1 MQNTSQKIIGAEHL
15 TEVIVFLKNADR
27 FIRQGE
33 ITRALSEIARAREL
47 NPTIMYARAYEEYVR
62 SAIAKPGDSTDI
74 HDDPAVAQKTII
86 DNLLPTLEKIL
97 ELALKEVKRS
107 ALSAYKD
114 KEMLAIQQGRE
125 KESQNEERLHTEGI
139 EKKIS
144 DYLNRARYF
153 KSKGDFHFA
162 LNEISR
168 AYLLNPTDERIK
180 QIEEQVKVTQEQN
193 QEKDNLENTQ
203 QLSSEIQQREQLLAE
218 LHDTRAEEKLKEE
231 SYQQARSQKI
241 KQYVHQVRSLFAE
254 NNIDDALSQ
263 LAFVSVLDP
272 LNEDVLELNSK
283 LREAQNKKHE
293 ESLAI
298 RQLEDE
304 AEQKKAEA
312 SRLIVQKNLEKAEE
326 LLKLERF
333 TEALR
338 LTTQAYFIDPANEK
352 TVALEKKILELE
364 EESIQREETLRKQ
377 QEEERRRKQEFDLH
391 RLSIQQKKREQIRD
405 RIESETKFLRNEEEV
420 LLCLSKARGFLGISN
435 FEEALAQIGKAFK
448 INPFD
453 EEIAK
458 LQREIIDSEKR
469 AKLSRRFGSRTINE
483 DVKLS
488 NETAAKIIQESI
500 VKAQELRKSLQFQE
514 ALNVITEAYRHDPMN
529 EVLFG
534 LEGEIQEEYLRYDQQ
549 QQADLLSSKNNQGIR
564 KSLAMARES
573 LSREAFGE
581 AFAWVDYA
589 LSFDMKRADTL
600 QLRDEIEKAEIVFEK
615 NKEARNKEAIVQK
628 HLEYASK
635 RIDDGKIIEA
645 MLEVDIALRTD
656 PIHNGAIGLRK
667 RLEEMQKIQ

>member
-1 MQNTSQKIIGAEHL
+1 MQNLSQKIIGAEHL

-27 FIRQGE
+27 FIRQGD
-33 ITRALSEIARAREL
+33 INRALTEIVRAREI

-62 SAIAKPGDSTDI
+62 SAIVKHDDASDA
-74 HDDPAVAQKTII
+74 HDDPAISQKTII

-97 ELALKEVKRS
+97 DLALKEVKRS
-107 ALSAYKD
+107 AFSAYKD
-114 KEMLAIQQGRE
+114 KEMLALQQGRE
-125 KESQNEERLHTEGI
+125 KQSQHEERLHAEGL

-144 DYLNRARYF
+144 DYLNRAKFF

-180 QIEEQVKVTQEQN
+180 LIEEQVKASQEQN
-193 QEKDNLENTQ
+193 HDKDNEENTQ
-203 QLSSEIQQREQLLAE
+203 QLSSELQQRERLLAE
-218 LHDTRAEEKLKEE
+218 LHDKRVDEKLKEE
-231 SYQQARSQKI
+231 AYQQARSQKI

-254 NNIDDALSQ
+254 NKIDDALSQ

-283 LREAQNKKHE
+283 LRDAQTKMHE
-293 ESLAI
+293 DSLAFK
-298 RQLEDE
+298 QQEDE
-304 AEQKKAEA
+304 AEQKKKEA
-312 SRLIVQKNLEKAEE
+312 SQLIIQKNLEKAEE
-326 LLKLERF
+326 LLLSERF
-333 TEALR
+333 SEALR
-338 LTTQAYFIDPANEK
+338 LTTQAYFIDPANET
-352 TVALEKKILELE
+352 TVGLEKRILERE
-364 EESIQREETLRKQ
+364 EEFIQREEALRKQ
-377 QEEERRRKQEFDLH
+377 REEERRRKQEFDLH

-420 LLCLSKARGFLGISN
+420 LLCLSRARGFLSISN

-469 AKLSRRFGSRTINE
+469 SKLSSRGGSKIISE

-488 NETAAKIIQESI
+488 NETTVKIIQESI
-500 VKAQELRKSLQFQE
+500 IKAQELRKSLQFQE

-529 EVLFG
+529 EILFG
-534 LEGEIQEEYLRYDQQ
+534 LEGEIQEEYLKYDEQ
-549 QQADLLSSKNNQGIR
+549 QQAELLSSKNNQGIR

-589 LSFDMKRADTL
+589 LSFDMKHMDTIR
-600 QLRDEIEKAEIVFEK
+600 LRDEIEKAEVLFEK
-615 NKEARNKEAIVQK
+615 NREAKNKGDMIQK
-628 HLEYASK
+628 HLEVASQ
-635 RIDDGKIIEA
+635 RIDEGRIIEA
-645 MLEVDIALRTD
+645 MLEVDIALRAD
-656 PIHNGAIGLRK
+656 PIHHGAIELRK
-667 RLEEMQKIQ
+667 RLEELQKIQ

>member
-1 MQNTSQKIIGAEHL
+1 MQNLSQKIIGAEHL

-27 FIRQGE
+27 FIRQGD
-33 ITRALSEIARAREL
+33 INRALTEIVRAREI

-62 SAIAKPGDSTDI
+62 SAIVKHDDASDA
-74 HDDPAVAQKTII
+74 HDDPAISQKTII

-97 ELALKEVKRS
+97 DLALKEVKRS
-107 ALSAYKD
+107 AFSAYKD
-114 KEMLAIQQGRE
+114 KEMLALQQGRE
-125 KESQNEERLHTEGI
+125 KQSQHEERLHAEGL

-144 DYLNRARYF
+144 DYLNRAKFF

-180 QIEEQVKVTQEQN
+180 LIEEQVKASQEQN
-193 QEKDNLENTQ
+193 HDKDNEENTQ
-203 QLSSEIQQREQLLAE
+203 QLSSELQQRERLLAE
-218 LHDTRAEEKLKEE
+218 LHDKRVDEKLKEE
-231 SYQQARSQKI
+231 AYQQARSQKI

-254 NNIDDALSQ
+254 NKIDDALSQ

-283 LREAQNKKHE
+283 LRDAQTKMHE
-293 ESLAI
+293 DSLAFK
-298 RQLEDE
+298 QQEDE
-304 AEQKKAEA
+304 AEQKKKEA
-312 SRLIVQKNLEKAEE
+312 SQLIIQKNLEKAEE
-326 LLKLERF
+326 LLLSERF
-333 TEALR
+333 SEALR
-338 LTTQAYFIDPANEK
+338 LTTQAYFIDPANET
-352 TVALEKKILELE
+352 TVGLEKRILERE
-364 EESIQREETLRKQ
+364 EEFIQREEALRKQ
-377 QEEERRRKQEFDLH
+377 REEERRRKQEFDLH

-420 LLCLSKARGFLGISN
+420 LLCLSRARGFLSISN

-469 AKLSRRFGSRTINE
+469 SKLSSRGGSKIISE

-488 NETAAKIIQESI
+488 NETTVKIIQESI
-500 VKAQELRKSLQFQE
+500 IKAQELRKSLQFQE

-529 EVLFG
+529 EILFG
-534 LEGEIQEEYLRYDQQ
+534 LEGEIQEEYLKYDEQ
-549 QQADLLSSKNNQGIR
+549 QQAELLSSKNNQGIR

-589 LSFDMKRADTL
+589 LSFDMKHMDTIR
-600 QLRDEIEKAEIVFEK
+600 LRDEIEKAEVLFEK
-615 NKEARNKEAIVQK
+615 NREAKNKEDMIQK
-628 HLEYASK
+628 HLEVASQ
-635 RIDDGKIIEA
+635 RIDEGRIIEA
-645 MLEVDIALRTD
+645 MLEVDIALRAD
-656 PIHNGAIGLRK
+656 PIHHGAIELRK
-667 RLEEMQKIQ
+667 RLEELQKIQ